1 MVVDPAEPACRPP
14 DVDLWPACERPPT
27 ALRGSAVVD
36 GPLPLV
42 LIVASL
48 AFAVVVLV
56 YVALARTPDWGLL
69 GFAGVIEAGALV
81 LLVVAAVQ
89 VGGAD
94 LGGGSAITLFG
105 YLLAALVV
113 LPIGF
118 VWSLAERS
126 RGATAVLAVVGLT
139 EAFLILRA
147 LQIWPS

>member
-1 MVVDPAEPACRPP
+1 M
-14 DVDLWPACERPPT
+14 
-27 ALRGSAVVD
+27 D

-56 YVALARTPDWGLL
+56 YVALGRTPDWGLL

-89 VGGAD
+89 VGGVD
-94 LGGGSAITLFG
+94 LGAGSAITFFG

-139 EAFLILRA
+139 EAFLVLRA
-147 LQIWPS
+147 LQIWPA

>member
-1 MVVDPAEPACRPP
+1 MTSREDPS
-14 DVDLWPACERPPT
+14 ERIG
-27 ALRGSAVVD
+27 AVD
-36 GPLPLV
+36 GPLPLA
-42 LIVASL
+42 LIAASL

-69 GFAGVIEAGALV
+69 GFAGALEAGALV
-81 LLVVAAVQ
+81 LLVIAAVQ
-89 VGGAD
+89 VGGVE
-94 LGGGSAITLFG
+94 LGGRAVTLFG

-139 EAFLILRA
+139 EAFLVVRA